1 MPFTLDTNIADA
13 LRERPALRQLLPAF
27 HPAFQKLNH
36 PVLGRI
42 MPRLVDVRGA
52 ARVAGV
58 DAAALLEVM
67 NLPGPPPAGTVLPA
81 AARTDESTP
90 AWLQGGSPRRLDVRP
105 QLARGDEPFA
115 LIMEAL
121 RGLSAGQA
129 LTVEA
134 PFEPAPLRA
143 LLGGR
148 GWESHVRW
156 EGETCLASF
165 WRPPDR
171 PAAGA
176 APDDDL
182 PPLAERLAAVEGG
195 YEIDVSDLAPPA
207 PLRLA
212 LMAIDADCLPLTM
225 RHRREPALLYP
236 QLEQRGLGWSVREQ
250 DGLYFIRVVRKSG

>member
-1 MPFTLDTNIADA
+1 VPFTLDTKISDA
-13 LRERPALRQLLPAF
+13 LQERPALRQLLPAF
-27 HPAFQKLNH
+27 HPAFNKLNH

-58 DAAALLEVM
+58 DAAALLAVM
-67 NLPGPPPAGTVLPA
+67 NLPGPPPPGTVLPA
-81 AARTDESTP
+81 GVRSDEPTP
-90 AWLQGGSPRRLDVRP
+90 AWLQGGSPLRLDVRP
-105 QLARGDEPFA
+105 QLAAGEDPFA
-115 LIMEAL
+115 LIMGGL
-121 RGLSAGQA
+121 RSLSAGQA

-156 EGETCLASF
+156 DGETCLASF
-165 WRPPDR
+165 WRPPDLS
-171 PAAGA
+171 GA
-176 APDDDL
+176 NAEDDET
-182 PPLAERLAAVEGG
+182 PTLAERLQVVSGG
-195 YEIDVSDLAPPA
+195 FEIDVSDLAPPA

-212 LMAIDADCLPLTM
+212 LMAIDADHLPLTM

-236 QLEQRGLGWSVREQ
+236 QLEQRGLEWSVSEQ
-250 DGLYFIRVVRKSG
+250 DGLYFIRVTRKLG

>member
-1 MPFTLDTNIADA
+1 MLFTLDTNIADA

-27 HPAFQKLNH
+27 HPAFAKLNH

-58 DAAALLEVM
+58 DAEALLAVM
-67 NLPGPPPAGTVLPA
+67 NLPGAPPPGTVLPPA
-81 AARTDESTP
+81 ERTSEPTP
-90 AWLQGGSPRRLDVRP
+90 SWLHGGAPRLLDVRP

-121 RGLSAGQA
+121 RTLSPGQA

-156 EGETCLASF
+156 EGDTCLASF
-165 WRPPDR
+165 WRPPNLADT
-171 PAAGA
+171 G
-176 APDDDL
+176 DDSDAS
-182 PPLAERLAAVEGG
+182 PPLDARLRAVEGG
-195 YEIDVSDLAPPA
+195 FEIDVSDLVPPA

-212 LMAIDADCLPLTM
+212 LLAIDAGSLPLTM

-236 QLEQRGLGWSVREQ
+236 QLEQRGLQWSVREE
-250 DGLYFIRVVRKSG
+250 DGMFYVHITRGAG